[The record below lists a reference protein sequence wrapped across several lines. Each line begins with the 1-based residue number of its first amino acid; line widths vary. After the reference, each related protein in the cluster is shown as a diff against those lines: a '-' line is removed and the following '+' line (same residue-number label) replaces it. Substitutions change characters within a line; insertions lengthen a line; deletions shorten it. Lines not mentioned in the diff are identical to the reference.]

1 MRGSNPTRTALVALP
16 VRVILHDF
24 TGHPFQVQLARGL
37 AARSH
42 DVLHLYAGQ
51 YVTGRGR
58 LEVTS
63 DDPDT
68 LRIEPLIARRPME
81 KYSPIG
87 RSRFELAYADAWRER
102 MARERY
108 DVVVTANAPLFVL
121 SRLRRELSRGNWV
134 LWHQDMTS
142 LAVAAE
148 ATRKLPR
155 PAADLVSRVAQRLE
169 RAHVRSAD
177 AVVAIGEQFLTQ
189 YRAWGAPTGHV
200 RVIPNWAPL
209 DDITP
214 GERDNAWAKRNELPP
229 DGLRLLYA
237 GTLGRKHNPLLLLEI
252 LDGVRAR
259 GIDAHLVVCSEG
271 EGADDLA
278 AAAGNRPDVRILGF
292 QPAEEFSDVLASAD
306 AVLALLEK
314 DAAMFSVPS
323 KVLSYLSAGRPIV
336 GLMPADNPAATDIE
350 ASGGFTGGPDSAGA
364 TAAAEWLARTCAA
377 DGFPAIGR
385 AARTLAEERFG
396 IDRITDEFEAVL
408 LAAAGH

>member
-1 MRGSNPTRTALVALP
+1 

-37 AARSH
+37 AARGHS
-42 DVLHLYAGQ
+42 VLHLYAGQ

-68 LRIEPLIARRPME
+68 LRIEPLIARRPMA
-81 KYSPIG
+81 KYSPVA
-87 RSRFELAYADAWRER
+87 RTRFELAYAAAWRER
-102 MARERY
+102 MAREQY

-121 SRLRRELSRGNWV
+121 SRLRRGLSRRSWV
-134 LWHQDMTS
+134 LWHQDVTS

-148 ATRKLPR
+148 AARRLPG
-155 PAADLVSRVAQRLE
+155 PAATAVSRVAQRLE
-169 RAHVRSAD
+169 RAHVCSAD
-177 AVVAIGEQFLTQ
+177 AVVAIGDQFVAQ
-189 YRAWGAPTGHV
+189 YRAWNAPTGHV

-209 DDITP
+209 DDIRP
-214 GERDNAWAKRNELPP
+214 GERDNPWSKRHELPP

-237 GTLGRKHNPLLLLEI
+237 GTLGRKHNPLLLLDI

-259 GIDAHLVVCSEG
+259 GIDANLVVCSEG

-278 AAAGNRPDVRILGF
+278 AAAGDRPDVRILPF
-292 QPAEEFSDVLASAD
+292 QPAEEFSDVLAAAD
-306 AVLALLEK
+306 VVLALLEQ

-323 KVLSYLSAGRPIV
+323 KVLSYLAAGRPIV
-336 GLMPADNPAATDIE
+336 GLMPAGNPAAVDIG
-350 ASGGFTGGPDSAGA
+350 ASGGFTGGPDAAGA
-364 TAAAEWLARTCAA
+364 AAAAGWLAGTAAG
-377 DGFPAIGR
+377 DGFAAIGR
-385 AARTLAEERFG
+385 SARALAETRFG

-408 LAAAGH
+408 TAAAAR